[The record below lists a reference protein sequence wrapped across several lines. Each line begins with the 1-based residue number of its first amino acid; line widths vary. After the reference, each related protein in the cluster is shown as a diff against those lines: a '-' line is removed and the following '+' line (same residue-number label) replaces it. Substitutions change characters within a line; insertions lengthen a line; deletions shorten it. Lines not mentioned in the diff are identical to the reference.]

1 MFKASQLFVSCKVA
15 RMKPTCDTVDMLKI
29 FPILNDDFVLQDLR
43 AELNSYLMKS
53 ADVSPEIDV

>member
-1 MFKASQLFVSCKVA
+1 
-15 RMKPTCDTVDMLKI
+15 MKPTCDTVDMLKI

-43 AELNSYLMKS
+43 AELNSYSMKS